1 MWCARPANSVAWASG
16 RTRVQIR
23 PYCPPSM
30 RGGGGGGGC
39 GDDAAVVWTRDML
52 ADAAVLNAARADAGC
67 IVGVLLSPPLAAAAA
82 AVAAVEEA
90 STSSG
95 RVSVTS
101 TQLAVLPLAPP
112 LLDPNGLLFFEGG
125 QTAMHVRVRVRDR
138 NGGTRAERHADG
150 SMGGRSGEQGA
161 HRGRGGAH
169 ALMGVPVRGVMHL
182 AVASTKQPAGDGSRS
197 DVPPLALHAAHRP
210 PRCVSAPSL

>member
-1 MWCARPANSVAWASG
+1 
-16 RTRVQIR
+16 
-23 PYCPPSM
+23 M

-52 ADAAVLNAARADAGC
+52 ADDAVLNAARADAGR

-82 AVAAVEEA
+82 AAAAVEDC

-112 LLDPNGLLFFEGG
+112 LLDPNGLLFFEGRK
-125 QTAMHVRVRVRDR
+125 TLMHVRVRVRDR
-138 NGGTRAERHADG
+138 NGGNPG
-150 SMGGRSGEQGA
+150 
-161 HRGRGGAH
+161 
-169 ALMGVPVRGVMHL
+169 
-182 AVASTKQPAGDGSRS
+182 
-197 DVPPLALHAAHRP
+197 
-210 PRCVSAPSL
+210 